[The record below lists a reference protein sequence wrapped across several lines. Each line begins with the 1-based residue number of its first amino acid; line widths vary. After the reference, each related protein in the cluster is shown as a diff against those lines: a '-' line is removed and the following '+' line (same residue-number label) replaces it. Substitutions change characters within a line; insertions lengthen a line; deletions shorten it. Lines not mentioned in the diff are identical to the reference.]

1 MLVREGRYYRTADG
15 LDCFAVSGLF
25 VFYMSAKGRSRRCG
39 ACFGQAGRSSTC
51 RAHGALMSA
60 RQDIRNIGSGRF
72 SDDERA
78 AVYRVIFERR
88 DVRRN
93 FLRKPIA
100 DDVLARILTVAH
112 HAGSVGFMQ
121 PWDFVVIRQHATKRA
136 VKQLFQKTNAQAAMR
151 YEGARASLYR
161 SLKLEGI
168 EEAPV
173 NIGVTCSRQR
183 GGPHVLG
190 RSTVRD
196 TDLYSTCC
204 AIQNLWLAARAEG
217 IGVGWVS
224 ILDHGALKQVLGI
237 PRPVKM
243 LAYLCLGYVADF
255 ATQPDLETAG
265 WRARIPVDQLIHF
278 ESWGKTL
285 ESNRR
290 NGDAH
295 HEGVHKNGRRG
306 KNKAGRGAAGME
318 G

>member
-1 MLVREGRYYRTADG
+1 MSRQADI
-15 LDCFAVSGLF
+15 V
-25 VFYMSAKGRSRRCG
+25 CG
-39 ACFGQAGRSSTC
+39 NGT
-51 RAHGALMSA
+51 
-60 RQDIRNIGSGRF
+60 F

-93 FLRKPIA
+93 FMQKPIT
-100 DDVLARILTVAH
+100 DDVLARILTAAH

-121 PWDFVVIRQHATKRA
+121 PWDFVVIRQRATKRA
-136 VKQLFQKTNAQAAMR
+136 VKQLFMKTNAEAAMQ
-151 YEGARASLYR
+151 YEGSRATLYR

-173 NIGVTCSRQR
+173 NISVTCSRQR
-183 GGPHVLG
+183 GGRHVLG

-237 PRPVKM
+237 PRSVKV
-243 LAYLCLGYVADF
+243 LAYLCLGYVPEF
-255 ATQPDLETAG
+255 AARPDLEQAG
-265 WRARIPVDQLIHF
+265 WRSRIPLEQLIHS
-278 ESWGKTL
+278 ELWG
-285 ESNRR
+285 NRIQGVRR

-295 HEGVHKNGRRG
+295 HQSLHENGGRG
-306 KNKAGRGAAGME
+306 KNKVGRRAGSME
-318 G
+318 GQSSS